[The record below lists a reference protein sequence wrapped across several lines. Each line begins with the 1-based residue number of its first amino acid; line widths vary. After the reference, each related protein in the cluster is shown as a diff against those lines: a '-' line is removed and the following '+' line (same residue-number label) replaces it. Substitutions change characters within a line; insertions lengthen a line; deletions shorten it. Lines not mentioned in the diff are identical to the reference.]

1 MKLKNETIQANH
13 LGRTGTILYQSAD
26 KDYYKSIKI
35 KSAFNGNYIK
45 YQSNGDTDETLSA
58 KKYLNMIIPYLS
70 DKINYHKAFK
80 NLKFYL
86 CNEVSDYETPL
97 NSVNNVN

>member
-1 MKLKNETIQANH
+1 
-13 LGRTGTILYQSAD
+13 
-26 KDYYKSIKI
+26 
-35 KSAFNGNYIK
+35 
-45 YQSNGDTDETLSA
+45 
-58 KKYLNMIIPYLS
+58 MIIPYLS
-70 DKINYHKAFK
+70 DKINDHKAFK